1 MVYRQ
6 SLELIRVGFIAA
18 IAPVVGCRSA
28 PICEPP
34 GSVAGVFTR
43 VRNSDAYIQLIQQ
56 AESDVPHVGCR
67 ADGIVAVHRLIWQ
80 QTEINGQNYS
90 LPSGGSMGGGNDPRI
105 TLGTKNTHQA
115 HGYFRIYGVGRGLD
129 ENDCAAAAL
138 AACDEEI
145 DRYWRRE
152 GAVRPISTPCVIADA
167 NDRCPGPGGSFE
179 PIALEPPARSEPP
192 LVTLIKKLDD
202 PKTRR
207 DAVLGLEQF
216 FENAKTRA
224 HGDAADPGVKALLDR
239 IVEPLAKTYAEADL
253 DDTTR
258 VKLIRFLGESRDP
271 RAGRAWTKACA
282 SFSSGKPGTE
292 EDVEWA
298 ALGIAATRHDESAAA
313 LGEAFTKLD
322 ADKPHGA
329 EAQKSVRDA
338 MLALKSPAWKSML
351 IERIRRPMAKETE
364 QSSAHRNERF
374 WQTTAAEV
382 LGELGAADAV
392 MPLLDVVVDPDKAEV
407 APAAARAI
415 VRIGKEAVPVLIQVL
430 AGASVGVHGAA
441 AANALGEIGSAEARE
456 PMVKALK
463 AADGDASRAAIAKQL
478 PRLPAS
484 ADAKKAFQTA
494 YGKLAPGATI
504 ALSGA
509 PARPALLDAAAG
521 FYDPALVP
529 WLLAQV
535 KAAKGTDAAEVRVA
549 GLRAAMKLM
558 KRAQVAQVTAA
569 VDAMGTAAT
578 KDAARVAAKVAQDCD
593 VAVDCHLAKLAE
605 PGAGFASVK
614 AAYMLGS
621 AGNAKTGAAI
631 AERIGAL
638 DNVDAR
644 WAALAAVDHLVWE
657 NAAAVA
663 DSLEKLE
670 ARGISEEEKTSIRQV
685 ALRLRAR

>member
-1 MVYRQ
+1 MVHRR
-6 SLELIRVGFIAA
+6 SFEVMRWGFIAA
-18 IAPVVGCRSA
+18 TATVVGCQAA

-34 GSVAGVFTR
+34 GSTAGVYTR
-43 VRNSDAYIQLIQQ
+43 VRNSDAYLQRMQQ
-56 AESDVPHVGCR
+56 AESDVPHVACR
-67 ADGIVAVHRLIWQ
+67 ADALVPVHRRIWQ
-80 QTEINGQNYS
+80 TTEINGANYS
-90 LPSGGSMGGGNDPRI
+90 SHSGEPMSGGLDPRI
-105 TLGTKNTHQA
+105 LMPMKSTSSA
-115 HGYFRIYGVGRGLD
+115 HGHFRIFGVGRGVD
-129 ENDCAAAAL
+129 EDDCRAAAL

-145 DRYWRRE
+145 DKYWRRE
-152 GAVRPISTPCVIADA
+152 GAVRPIGTPCVIADF
-167 NDRCPGPGGSFE
+167 NDRCPGPSGSFE
-179 PIALEPPARSEPP
+179 PIAFEPAVPPRSEPP
-192 LVTLIKKLDD
+192 LVTLVKKLDD
-202 PKTRR
+202 AKTRR
-207 DAVLGLEQF
+207 DAVFGLAQF
-216 FENAKTRA
+216 FENARTRA
-224 HGDAADPGVKALLDR
+224 RGETADPEVKALLDR

-258 VKLIRFLGESRDP
+258 LKLIRLLGESHDP

-292 EDVEWA
+292 EDVRWA
-298 ALGIAATRHDESAAA
+298 ALGIAATRHDESAGA

-322 ADKPHGA
+322 AGKGQGA

-338 MLALKSPAWKSML
+338 MLALKNPAWKSML
-351 IERIRRPMAKETE
+351 LERIRHPLPRETE

-382 LGELGAADAV
+382 LGEIGAADAV
-392 MPLLDVVVDPDKAEV
+392 MPLLDVVVDPDKTEV

-430 AGASVGVHGAA
+430 GGTSVRVHGAA
-441 AANALGEIGSAEARE
+441 AASALGEIGRAEARE
-456 PMVKALK
+456 PMMKALK
-463 AADGDASRAAIAKQL
+463 AAEGDAVRAAIAIQL

-484 ADAKKAFQTA
+484 ADAKKAFQAA
-494 YGKLAPGATI
+494 YAKLAPG
-504 ALSGA
+504 
-509 PARPALLDAAAG
+509 ARPALLDAAAG
-521 FYDPALVP
+521 FYDPELVP

-535 KAAKGTDAAEVRVA
+535 KAAQGTGADEVRAA

-569 VDAMGTAAT
+569 VDAMGTAAA
-578 KDAARVAAKVAQDCD
+578 KDAVRVAAKVAADCD
-593 VAVDCHLAKLAE
+593 LAVDCHLAKLAE
-605 PGAGFASVK
+605 PGFASVK

-631 AERIGAL
+631 VERFNAL
-638 DNVDAR
+638 DDADAR

-657 NAAAVA
+657 NAASVA

-670 ARGISEEEKTSIRQV
+670 TRATSDEEKTSIRQV